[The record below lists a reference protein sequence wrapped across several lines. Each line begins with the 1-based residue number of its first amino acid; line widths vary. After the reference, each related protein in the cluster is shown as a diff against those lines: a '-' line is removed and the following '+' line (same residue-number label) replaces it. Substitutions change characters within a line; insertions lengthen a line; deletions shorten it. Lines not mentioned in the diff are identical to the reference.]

1 MDVINCVLSAWERE
15 MRGWFCS
22 HSWHKNSFQSVR
34 NIYCKFWHFA
44 LSLCLSAEIKYSTW
58 ACVSMPPVVKDIHR
72 GNCGAVFHSVLMVC
86 NHHSLMLLF
95 LFETV
100 FEKKQKPLS
109 WWEES
114 CSNCSSSEDNF
125 SSCQQGIWVLR
136 SQWFPFLS
144 RKLAERSA
152 QHGAVTG
159 SPYSHVS
166 L

>member
-1 MDVINCVLSAWERE
+1 MRERDEGLVLFTFMAQ
-15 MRGWFCS
+15 
-22 HSWHKNSFQSVR
+22 NSFQSVR

-58 ACVSMPPVVKDIHR
+58 ACVSMPPIVPHTEVTV
-72 GNCGAVFHSVLMVC
+72 G
-86 NHHSLMLLF
+86 LF
-95 LFETV
+95 FTQSWWFVTTTLSCSF
-100 FEKKQKPLS
+100 FCLRQYLKKTQKNPLS
-109 WWEES
+109 WWEVS

-136 SQWFPFLS
+136 SKWFPFLS